1 MDVKNSVVL
10 KSFPNGISIH
20 VADDIPY
27 EQLLNDIA
35 VKFREAD
42 SFLKNASVVI
52 SIEGRK
58 FTSLQEREILDTIT
72 ENSHLKV
79 LCITGND
86 EEQKL
91 KFAGIQESLTF
102 HKEENFGQF
111 YKGSLKNGQSIET
124 EQSII
129 ILGDVSSGCNIYSNK
144 DIVVLGTLAGSAY
157 AGAGGN
163 SSHFVAALGMAPE
176 MLRIGDYSYKPPKAS
191 HPFGFLKF
199 GKKDNFDNKNTP
211 MIAYVYKSEINLKPI
226 TKELLDGFTL

>member
-20 VADDIPY
+20 MDDSIPY

-35 VKFREAD
+35 EKFREAD

-52 SIEGRK
+52 SLEGRK
-58 FTSLQEREILDTIT
+58 FTPTQEREVLDTIT
-72 ENSHLKV
+72 ENSRLKV
-79 LCITGND
+79 LCLTGND
-86 EEQKL
+86 EEQRL

-129 ILGDVSSGCNIYSNK
+129 ILGDVARGCNIYSNK
-144 DIVVLGTLAGSAY
+144 DIVVLGALAGSAY

-163 SSHFVAALGMAPE
+163 SSHFVAALNMTPE
-176 MLRIGDYSYKPPKAS
+176 LLRIGDYSYKPRTSK
-191 HPFGFLKF
+191 GFNFWKF
-199 GKKDNFDNKNTP
+199 GKKENSDVKNTP